1 MQNNKQVNILLPY
14 IHTAVGWGGRQARL
28 DTYVGAFRQVSTE
41 RERER
46 LRWILFLF
54 ARAPQQSVLQRRIQ
68 TSNVMQ
74 WYDQRLDGPIKEQDF
89 RRDPPTSPPWRQ
101 QNPNCGFEC
110 DHDDGGNGDLS
121 VGGLDCGGRSTR
133 CAGGN
138 GTMVGEGGLVCAG
151 GGDGGGEG
159 DDSAVLRSL
168 EKVLAKHSANQRR
181 RPSKE
186 VCMYAGRYSSK
197 I

>member
-1 MQNNKQVNILLPY
+1 
-14 IHTAVGWGGRQARL
+14 
-28 DTYVGAFRQVSTE
+28 
-41 RERER
+41 
-46 LRWILFLF
+46 
-54 ARAPQQSVLQRRIQ
+54 
-68 TSNVMQ
+68 MQ

-101 QNPNCGFEC
+101 QNPKCGFEC

-138 GTMVGEGGLVCAG
+138 GTMVGEGGLVCAD

-186 VCMYAGRYSSK
+186 VCIMQ
-197 I
+197 IQ